1 MYLKVIADLVGFSA
15 SLYTGLIILIQTCN
29 DANDSND
36 ANLCVCHKSRI
47 IMSWE
52 SERD

>member
-1 MYLKVIADLVGFSA
+1 MYLKVIADLVSFSA
-15 SLYTGLIILIQTCN
+15 SLYTGLIIRICN

-47 IMSWE
+47 IMS
-52 SERD
+52 